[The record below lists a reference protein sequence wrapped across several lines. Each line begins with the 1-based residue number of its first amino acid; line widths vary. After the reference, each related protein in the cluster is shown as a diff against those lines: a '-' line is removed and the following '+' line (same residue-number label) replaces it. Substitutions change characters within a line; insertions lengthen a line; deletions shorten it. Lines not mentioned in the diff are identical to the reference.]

1 MKMNFKSLIFLSC
14 ALLLAACGSE
24 SVTNINDEAKE
35 TGDIS
40 FLILNRSGETL
51 DSAKIYR
58 ISDGKTNFTDK
69 FGNAIWKKNN
79 IGTYVFTITKE
90 GYAPMRISVNVQE
103 QGKGNV
109 ARVPDVTQEVVM
121 HELGASIQGTLMYRD
136 YSTGNLIAA
145 EGVPVILSFENANFT
160 FSENAVETD
169 ENGEYLFE
177 NLPEGVSVTI
187 NVPQTTIKKHLY
199 ALNVDLD
206 TDIDRANEVLNLG
219 ISQLSLVAKKAN
231 LIKTNFTE
239 IDTTT
244 DLSIS
249 FSTDLDEDSIPGHWV
264 VTNSYDDIVLTSAS
278 LKDST
283 TVTIE
288 PVSGKWEKGETY
300 TVNGTAFTT
309 EGSST
314 TISETF
320 TVGKTKSSI
329 PGQVSDLEA
338 FLDGSYIEL
347 SWEAPSGNVTGYY
360 IYYKTNSMNDYL
372 RLTSTVSTTYSTYE
386 SNVQEDY
393 NDTSV
398 KFIVLPYNEA
408 GTAAISEAKPIS
420 YTFDE

>member
-1 MKMNFKSLIFLSC
+1 MKMNIKFLVFLSF
-14 ALLLAACGSE
+14 ALFLAACGE
-24 SVTNINDEAKE
+24 NTVINVNEEAKE

-40 FLILNRSGETL
+40 FLVINRSGEVL
-51 DSAKIYR
+51 DSVKIYR
-58 ISDGKTNFTDK
+58 ISDGKSNLTDES
-69 FGNAIWKKNN
+69 GYAVWEKNK
-79 IGTYVFTITKE
+79 IGTQVFTVTKD
-90 GYAPMRISVNVQE
+90 GYAPMRITVNVQE

-109 ARVPDVTQEVVM
+109 ARVPDVTEEVVM
-121 HELGASIQGTLMYRD
+121 HELGASIQGTMMYLNQ
-136 YSTGNLIAA
+136 STGNLIAA
-145 EGVPVILSFENANFT
+145 EGVPVNLSFENANFT

-278 LKDST
+278 
-283 TVTIE
+283 
-288 PVSGKWEKGETY
+288 
-300 TVNGTAFTT
+300 
-309 EGSST
+309 
-314 TISETF
+314 
-320 TVGKTKSSI
+320 
-329 PGQVSDLEA
+329 
-338 FLDGSYIEL
+338 
-347 SWEAPSGNVTGYY
+347 
-360 IYYKTNSMNDYL
+360 
-372 RLTSTVSTTYSTYE
+372 
-386 SNVQEDY
+386 
-393 NDTSV
+393 
-398 KFIVLPYNEA
+398 
-408 GTAAISEAKPIS
+408 
-420 YTFDE
+420 

>member
-1 MKMNFKSLIFLSC
+1 
-14 ALLLAACGSE
+14 
-24 SVTNINDEAKE
+24 
-35 TGDIS
+35 
-40 FLILNRSGETL
+40 
-51 DSAKIYR
+51 
-58 ISDGKTNFTDK
+58 
-69 FGNAIWKKNN
+69 
-79 IGTYVFTITKE
+79 
-90 GYAPMRISVNVQE
+90 
-103 QGKGNV
+103 
-109 ARVPDVTQEVVM
+109 
-121 HELGASIQGTLMYRD
+121 
-136 YSTGNLIAA
+136 
-145 EGVPVILSFENANFT
+145 
-160 FSENAVETD
+160 
-169 ENGEYLFE
+169 
-177 NLPEGVSVTI
+177 
-187 NVPQTTIKKHLY
+187 
-199 ALNVDLD
+199 
-206 TDIDRANEVLNLG
+206 
-219 ISQLSLVAKKAN
+219 
-231 LIKTNFTE
+231 
-239 IDTTT
+239 DTTT